1 MNKHAYLIM
10 AHNNFHVLKRCMQIL
25 DSPRNDFYVHIDKKT
40 HNCNLDEIKNYVS
53 ISKVFFIERQKV
65 YWADF
70 SQTKIELD
78 LLQRAYEGNDKYTFF
93 YLLSGADMPIK
104 TEKEIYE
111 FYEAHSKKN
120 YIGIVPRE
128 SYYSVRRVKY
138 YHPLLHNSIYRNCKL
153 LKLSDRV
160 LEYIQKIIGINRV
173 KDSNLKFYDG

>member
-1 MNKHAYLIM
+1 MNFMKHIA
-10 AHNNFHVLKRCMQIL
+10 
-25 DSPRNDFYVHIDKKT
+25 
-40 HNCNLDEIKNYVS
+40 
-53 ISKVFFIERQKV
+53 
-65 YWADF
+65 
-70 SQTKIELD
+70 
-78 LLQRAYEGNDKYTFF
+78 
-93 YLLSGADMPIK
+93 
-104 TEKEIYE
+104 
-111 FYEAHSKKN
+111 KKN